1 MTTLSRRRFLKGAI
15 ALGAGAV
22 LYRYSGGWKII
33 LAAAGPEVRQLR
45 LIHTNDH
52 HSRIEPATGITIRA
66 GSASG
71 TRSLGGVSR
80 RRTIFD
86 QIRADTSWT
95 TNATY
100 QQDKIFL
107 DAGDV
112 FQGTLYFNAWRGEA
126 DHFFYNSL
134 DYDAVAIG
142 NHEFDLGDQAL
153 ADFITGT
160 GYPNSALT
168 TFPILSANITANIPS
183 PLAPL
188 FEGDLWATPGR
199 WARAVIRTLPSS
211 ERVGIIG
218 LTTAETPNIA
228 SPSTAVTFGADYAAI
243 LQPLI
248 NALRGAPNNCRTVI
262 CLSHIGYE
270 GDRAL
275 AAAVRGLNII
285 VGGHSHTPLLPN
297 GLGLTPGAARVAA
310 YPQIVKDPDDNDVVI
325 VQDWEWGKWIGDLIV
340 GFDAD
345 GRVSSVGSA
354 SSVIPVW
361 ANNVSGRDPL
371 PGEPPT
377 AIAPFAA
384 FETAI
389 TSTFKPRIDAL
400 NNQIFGASLA
410 ELPNT
415 DVRAREAALGNLIA
429 DAFRDRILR
438 AGGNPEGVPIVAIVN
453 GGGIRTSL
461 PAGVLTVG
469 RLREVMPFGNTLCRV
484 DLTGA
489 QLKAALE
496 NGYSALQ
503 PGAARGAD
511 RNPVGSGRFAQL
523 SGLRVVVDVSG
534 DAAQPPQSAT
544 STQPAIPARRGTR
557 VVSVEVRVGDRF
569 EPLDPAKTY
578 RVVTNSFMLNGGDG
592 YAVFTPSGDLADPS
606 VGGGRNQ
613 FNTFLI
619 DADVVQE
626 YIEAQPNRTVNPRVD
641 GRLSVRYSV
650 RMPFVN
656 AAGAARAADL
666 LDAAD

>member
-1 MTTLSRRRFLKGAI
+1 MTTLSRRQFLKGAV

-33 LAAAGPEVRQLR
+33 LAAGPEVRQLR

-52 HSRIEPATGITIRA
+52 HARIEPATGITIRA

-71 TRSLGGVSR
+71 ARSLGGVSR

-95 TNATY
+95 TNPTY
-100 QQDKIFL
+100 QQDKIFV

-126 DHFFYNSL
+126 DHYFYNNL
-134 DYDAVAIG
+134 GYDAVAIG

-153 ADFITGT
+153 ADFIRGT
-160 GYPNSALT
+160 VYPNST
-168 TFPILSANITANIPS
+168 TTSFPIVSANITAGGAS

-188 FEGDLWATPGR
+188 FEGDLWTTPGR
-199 WARAVIRTLPSS
+199 WARAVIRTLPSG

-228 SPSTAVTFGADYAAI
+228 SPSRDVSFGADYAAI
-243 LQPLI
+243 IQPLI
-248 NALRGAPNNCRTVI
+248 DTLRGAPNNCRTVI
-262 CLSHIGYE
+262 CLSHIGYA

-285 VGGHSHTPLLPN
+285 VGGHSHTPLLPA
-297 GLGLTPGAARVAA
+297 GLGLTPGASPVAA
-310 YPQIVKDPDDNDVVI
+310 YPQIVKDLDNEDVVI

-340 GFDAD
+340 GFDAN

-354 SSVIPVW
+354 SAVIPVW
-361 ANNVSGRDPL
+361 ANDVPSSRSPL

-377 AIAPFAA
+377 AIAPFAG

-389 TSTFKPRIDAL
+389 TTTFKPRIDAL
-400 NNQIFGASLA
+400 NNQIFGASLS
-410 ELPNT
+410 ELPNA
-415 DVRAREAALGNLIA
+415 DVRARETALGNLIA
-429 DAFRDRILR
+429 DAFRDRIAR
-438 AGGNPEGVPIVAIVN
+438 AGGNPEGLPIVAIIN

-469 RLREVMPFGNTLCRV
+469 RLREVMPFGNTLCYV

-511 RNPVGSGRFAQL
+511 RNAVGTGRFAQV
-523 SGLRVVVDVSG
+523 SGLKVAVDVYG
-534 DAAQPPQSAT
+534 DAAQPPYPET

-557 VVSVEVRVGDRF
+557 VRSVEVRVGDRF
-569 EPLDPAKTY
+569 EPLDPARTY
-578 RVVTNSFMLNGGDG
+578 RVVTNSFMLGGGDG
-592 YAVFTPSGDLADPS
+592 YSVFTSRGDLADPS

-626 YIEAQPNRTVNPRVD
+626 YVEAQPNRTVNPRVD
-641 GRLSVRYSV
+641 GRLTVSYLLRV
-650 RMPFVN
+650 PFVTT
-656 AAGAARAADL
+656 ARAAQPAAFS
-666 LDAAD
+666 DAAD

>member
-1 MTTLSRRRFLKGAI
+1 MTTLSRRQFLKGAV

-33 LAAAGPEVRQLR
+33 LAAGPEVRQLR

-52 HSRIEPATGITIRA
+52 HARIEPATGITIRA

-95 TNATY
+95 TNPTY
-100 QQDKIFL
+100 QQDKIFV

-126 DHFFYNSL
+126 DHYFYNNL
-134 DYDAVAIG
+134 GYDAVAIG

-153 ADFITGT
+153 ADFIRGT
-160 GYPNSALT
+160 VYPNST
-168 TFPILSANITANIPS
+168 TTSFPIVSANITAGGAS

-188 FEGDLWATPGR
+188 FEGDLWTTPGR
-199 WARAVIRTLPSS
+199 WARAVIRTLPSG

-228 SPSTAVTFGADYAAI
+228 SPSRDVSFGADYAAI
-243 LQPLI
+243 IQPLI
-248 NALRGAPNNCRTVI
+248 DTLRGAPNNCRTVI
-262 CLSHIGYE
+262 CLSHIGYA

-285 VGGHSHTPLLPN
+285 VGGHSHTPLLPT
-297 GLGLTPGAARVAA
+297 GLGLTPGASPVAA
-310 YPQIVKDPDDNDVVI
+310 YPQIVKDLDNEDVVI

-345 GRVSSVGSA
+345 GRVSSVGAASA
-354 SSVIPVW
+354 VIPVW
-361 ANNVSGRDPL
+361 ANDVPSSRSPL

-377 AIAPFAA
+377 AIAPFAG

-389 TSTFKPRIDAL
+389 TTTFKPRIDAL
-400 NNQIFGASLA
+400 NNQIFGASLS
-410 ELPNT
+410 ELPNA
-415 DVRAREAALGNLIA
+415 DVRARETALGNLIA
-429 DAFRDRILR
+429 DAFRDRIAR
-438 AGGNPEGVPIVAIVN
+438 AGGNPEGLPIVAIIN

-469 RLREVMPFGNTLCRV
+469 RLREVMPFGNTLCYV

-511 RNPVGSGRFAQL
+511 RNAVGTGRFAQV
-523 SGLRVVVDVSG
+523 SGLKVAVDVYG
-534 DAAQPPQSAT
+534 DAAQPPYPET

-557 VVSVEVRVGDRF
+557 VRSVEVRVGDRF
-569 EPLDPAKTY
+569 EPLDPARTY
-578 RVVTNSFMLNGGDG
+578 RVVTNSFMLGGGDG
-592 YAVFTPSGDLADPS
+592 YSVFTSRGDLADPS

-626 YIEAQPNRTVNPRVD
+626 YVEAQPNRTVNPRVD
-641 GRLSVRYSV
+641 GRLTVSYLLRV
-650 RMPFVN
+650 PFVTT
-656 AAGAARAADL
+656 ARAAQPAAFS
-666 LDAAD
+666 DAAD

>member
-95 TNATY
+95 PNAAY

-126 DHFFYNSL
+126 DHYFYNNL
-134 DYDAVAIG
+134 GYDAVAIG

-168 TFPILSANITANIPS
+168 TFPILSANITANSPS
-183 PLAPL
+183 PLASL
-188 FEGDLWATPGR
+188 FEGDLWSIPGR
-199 WARAVIRTLPSS
+199 WARAVIRNLPSG

-228 SPSTAVTFGADYAAI
+228 SPSAAVTFGADYAAI

-248 NALRGAPNNCRTVI
+248 NTLRGAPNNCRTVI
-262 CLSHIGYE
+262 CLSHIGYA

-285 VGGHSHTPLLPN
+285 VGGHSHTPLLPD

-389 TSTFKPRIDAL
+389 TSIFKPRIDAL

-511 RNPVGSGRFAQL
+511 RNPVGTGRFAQL

-544 STQPAIPARRGTR
+544 STQPAIPARRGSR
-557 VVSVEVRVGDRF
+557 VVRVEVRVGDRF

-578 RVVTNSFMLNGGDG
+578 RVVTNSFMLSGGDG

>member
-1 MTTLSRRRFLKGAI
+1 MTTLSRRQFLKGAV

-33 LAAAGPEVRQLR
+33 LAAGPEVRQLR

-52 HSRIEPATGITIRA
+52 HARIEPATGITIRA

-95 TNATY
+95 ANLTY
-100 QQDKIFL
+100 QQDKIFV

-126 DHFFYNSL
+126 DHYFYNNL
-134 DYDAVAIG
+134 GYDAVAIG

-153 ADFITGT
+153 ADFIRGT
-160 GYPNSALT
+160 VYPNST
-168 TFPILSANITANIPS
+168 TTSFPIVSANITAGGAS

-188 FEGDLWATPGR
+188 FEGDLWTTPGR
-199 WARAVIRTLPSS
+199 WARAVIRTLPSG

-228 SPSTAVTFGADYAAI
+228 SPSRDVSFGADYAAI
-243 LQPLI
+243 IQPLI
-248 NALRGAPNNCRTVI
+248 DTLRGAPNNCRTVI
-262 CLSHIGYE
+262 CLSHIGYA

-285 VGGHSHTPLLPN
+285 VGGHSHTPLLPT
-297 GLGLTPGAARVAA
+297 GLGLTPGASPVAA
-310 YPQIVKDPDDNDVVI
+310 YPQIVKDLDNEDVVI

-345 GRVSSVGSA
+345 GRVSSVGAASA
-354 SSVIPVW
+354 VIPVW
-361 ANNVSGRDPL
+361 ANDVPSSRSPL

-377 AIAPFAA
+377 AIAPFAG

-389 TSTFKPRIDAL
+389 TTTFKPRIDAL
-400 NNQIFGASLA
+400 NNQIFGASLS
-410 ELPNT
+410 ELPNA
-415 DVRAREAALGNLIA
+415 DVRARETALGNLIA
-429 DAFRDRILR
+429 DAFRDRIAR
-438 AGGNPEGVPIVAIVN
+438 AGGNPEGLPIVAIIN

-469 RLREVMPFGNTLCRV
+469 RLREVMPFGNTLCYV

-511 RNPVGSGRFAQL
+511 RNAVGTGRFAQV
-523 SGLRVVVDVSG
+523 SGLKVAVDVYG
-534 DAAQPPQSAT
+534 DAAQPPYPET

-557 VVSVEVRVGDRF
+557 VRSVEVRVGDRF
-569 EPLDPAKTY
+569 EPLDPARTY
-578 RVVTNSFMLNGGDG
+578 RVVTNSFMLGGGDG
-592 YAVFTPSGDLADPS
+592 YSVFTSRGDLADPS

-626 YIEAQPNRTVNPRVD
+626 YVEAQPNRTVNPRVD
-641 GRLSVRYSV
+641 GRLTVSYLLRV
-650 RMPFVN
+650 PFVTT
-656 AAGAARAADL
+656 ARAAQPAAFS
-666 LDAAD
+666 DAAD

>member
-15 ALGAGAV
+15 ALGAGAA

-95 TNATY
+95 PNAAY

-126 DHFFYNSL
+126 DHYFYNNL
-134 DYDAVAIG
+134 GYDAVAIG

-168 TFPILSANITANIPS
+168 TFPILSANITANSPS
-183 PLAPL
+183 PLASL
-188 FEGDLWATPGR
+188 FEGDLWSIPGR
-199 WARAVIRTLPSS
+199 WARAVIRNLPSG

-228 SPSTAVTFGADYAAI
+228 SPSAAVTFGADYAAI

-248 NALRGAPNNCRTVI
+248 NTLRGAPNNCRTVI
-262 CLSHIGYE
+262 CLSHIGYA

-285 VGGHSHTPLLPN
+285 VGGHSHTPLLPD

-389 TSTFKPRIDAL
+389 TSIFKPRIDAL

-511 RNPVGSGRFAQL
+511 RNPVGTGRFAQL

-544 STQPAIPARRGTR
+544 STQPAIPARRGSR
-557 VVSVEVRVGDRF
+557 VVRVEVRVGDRF

-578 RVVTNSFMLNGGDG
+578 RVVTNSFMLSGGDG

>member
-1 MTTLSRRRFLKGAI
+1 MTTLSRRQFLKGAV

-33 LAAAGPEVRQLR
+33 LAAGPEVRQLR

-52 HSRIEPATGITIRA
+52 HARIEPATGITIRA

-95 TNATY
+95 TNPTY
-100 QQDKIFL
+100 QQDKIFV

-126 DHFFYNSL
+126 DHYFYNNL
-134 DYDAVAIG
+134 GYDAVAIG

-153 ADFITGT
+153 ADFIRGT
-160 GYPNSALT
+160 VYPNST
-168 TFPILSANITANIPS
+168 TTSFPIVSANITAGGAS

-188 FEGDLWATPGR
+188 FEGDLWTTPGR
-199 WARAVIRTLPSS
+199 WARAVIRTLPSG

-228 SPSTAVTFGADYAAI
+228 SPSRDVSFGADYAAI
-243 LQPLI
+243 IQPLI
-248 NALRGAPNNCRTVI
+248 DTLRGAPNNCRTVI
-262 CLSHIGYE
+262 CLSHIGYA

-285 VGGHSHTPLLPN
+285 VGGHSHTPLLPA
-297 GLGLTPGAARVAA
+297 GLGLTPGASPVAA
-310 YPQIVKDPDDNDVVI
+310 YPQIVKDLDNEDVVI

-340 GFDAD
+340 GFDAN

-354 SSVIPVW
+354 SAVIPVW
-361 ANNVSGRDPL
+361 ANDVPSSRSPL

-377 AIAPFAA
+377 AIAPFAG

-389 TSTFKPRIDAL
+389 TTTFKPRIDAL
-400 NNQIFGASLA
+400 NNQIFGASLS
-410 ELPNT
+410 EMPNA
-415 DVRAREAALGNLIA
+415 DVRARETALGNLIA
-429 DAFRDRILR
+429 DAFRDRIAR
-438 AGGNPEGVPIVAIVN
+438 AGGNPEGLPIVAIIN

-469 RLREVMPFGNTLCRV
+469 RLREVMPFGNTLCYV

-511 RNPVGSGRFAQL
+511 RNAVGTGRFAQV
-523 SGLRVVVDVSG
+523 SGLKVAVDVYG
-534 DAAQPPQSAT
+534 DAAQPPYPET

-557 VVSVEVRVGDRF
+557 VRSVEVRVGDRF
-569 EPLDPAKTY
+569 EPLDPARTY
-578 RVVTNSFMLNGGDG
+578 RVVTNSFMLGGGDG
-592 YAVFTPSGDLADPS
+592 YSVFTSRGDLADPS

-626 YIEAQPNRTVNPRVD
+626 YVEAQPNRTVNPRVD
-641 GRLSVRYSV
+641 GRLTVSYLVRV
-650 RMPFVN
+650 PFVTT
-656 AAGAARAADL
+656 ARAAQPAAFS
-666 LDAAD
+666 DAAD

>member
-15 ALGAGAV
+15 ALGAGAA

-95 TNATY
+95 PNAAY

-126 DHFFYNSL
+126 DHYFYNNL
-134 DYDAVAIG
+134 GYDAVAIG

-168 TFPILSANITANIPS
+168 TFPILSANITANSPS
-183 PLAPL
+183 PLASL
-188 FEGDLWATPGR
+188 FEGDLWSIPGR
-199 WARAVIRTLPSS
+199 WARAVIRNLPSG

-228 SPSTAVTFGADYAAI
+228 SPSAAVTFGADYAAI

-389 TSTFKPRIDAL
+389 TSIFKPRIDAL

-511 RNPVGSGRFAQL
+511 RNPVGTGRFAQL

-544 STQPAIPARRGTR
+544 STQPAIPARRGSR
-557 VVSVEVRVGDRF
+557 VVRVEVRVGDRF

-578 RVVTNSFMLNGGDG
+578 RVVTNSFMLSGGDG

>member
-1 MTTLSRRRFLKGAI
+1 MTTLSRRQFLKGAV

-33 LAAAGPEVRQLR
+33 LAAGPEVRQLR

-52 HSRIEPATGITIRA
+52 HARIEPATGITIRA

-95 TNATY
+95 TNPTY
-100 QQDKIFL
+100 QQDKIFV

-126 DHFFYNSL
+126 DHYFYNNL
-134 DYDAVAIG
+134 GYDAVAIG

-153 ADFITGT
+153 ADFIRGT
-160 GYPNSALT
+160 VYPNST
-168 TFPILSANITANIPS
+168 TTSFPIVSANITAGGAS

-188 FEGDLWATPGR
+188 FEGDLWTTPGR
-199 WARAVIRTLPSS
+199 WARAVIRTLPSG

-228 SPSTAVTFGADYAAI
+228 SPSRDVSFGADYAAI
-243 LQPLI
+243 IQPLI
-248 NALRGAPNNCRTVI
+248 DTLRGAPNNCRTVI
-262 CLSHIGYE
+262 CLSHIGYA

-285 VGGHSHTPLLPN
+285 VGGHSHTPLLPA
-297 GLGLTPGAARVAA
+297 GLGLTPGASPVAA
-310 YPQIVKDPDDNDVVI
+310 YPQIVKDLDNEDVVI

-340 GFDAD
+340 GFDAN

-354 SSVIPVW
+354 SAVIPVW
-361 ANNVSGRDPL
+361 ANDVPSSRSPL

-377 AIAPFAA
+377 AIAPFAG

-389 TSTFKPRIDAL
+389 TTTFKPRIDAL
-400 NNQIFGASLA
+400 NNQIFGASLS
-410 ELPNT
+410 ELPNA
-415 DVRAREAALGNLIA
+415 DVRARETALGNLIA
-429 DAFRDRILR
+429 DAFRDRIAR
-438 AGGNPEGVPIVAIVN
+438 AGGNPEGLPIVAIIN

-469 RLREVMPFGNTLCRV
+469 RLREVMPFGNTLCYV

-511 RNPVGSGRFAQL
+511 RNAVGTGRFAQV
-523 SGLRVVVDVSG
+523 SGLKVAVDVYG
-534 DAAQPPQSAT
+534 DAAQPPYPET

-557 VVSVEVRVGDRF
+557 VRSVEVRVGDRF
-569 EPLDPAKTY
+569 EPLDPARTY
-578 RVVTNSFMLNGGDG
+578 RVVTNSFMLGGGDG
-592 YAVFTPSGDLADPS
+592 YSVFTSRGDLADPS

-626 YIEAQPNRTVNPRVD
+626 YVEAQPNRTVNPRVD
-641 GRLSVRYSV
+641 GRLTVSYLVRV
-650 RMPFVN
+650 PFVTT
-656 AAGAARAADL
+656 ARAAQPAAFS
-666 LDAAD
+666 DAAD

>member
-22 LYRYSGGWKII
+22 LYRYSGGWKIM
-33 LAAAGPEVRQLR
+33 LAAGPEVRQLR

-71 TRSLGGVSR
+71 ARNLGGVSR

-95 TNATY
+95 SNATY
-100 QQDKIFL
+100 QQDKIFV
-107 DAGDV
+107 DAGDI

-126 DHFFYNSL
+126 DHYFYNNL
-134 DYDAVAIG
+134 GYDAVTIG

-153 ADFITGT
+153 ADFIRGV
-160 GYPNSALT
+160 GYPNST
-168 TFPILSANITANIPS
+168 TTSFPIVSANITASGSS

-188 FEGDLWATPGR
+188 FEGDLWSTPGR
-199 WARAVIRTLPSS
+199 WARAVVRTLPSG

-228 SPSTAVTFGADYAAI
+228 SPSRDVAFGADYASI
-243 LQPLI
+243 IQPLI
-248 NALRGAPNNCRTVI
+248 NTLRGAPNNCRTVI

-285 VGGHSHTPLLPN
+285 VGGHSHTPLLPE
-297 GLGLTPGAARVAA
+297 GASLIPGATPVAA
-310 YPQIVKDPDDNDVVI
+310 YPQLVRDLDNENVVI
-325 VQDWEWGKWIGDLIV
+325 VQDWEWGKWIGDLII

-354 SSVIPVW
+354 SRVIPVW
-361 ANNVSGRDPL
+361 ANDVPSSRSPL

-400 NNQIFGASLA
+400 NNQIFGASLV
-410 ELPNT
+410 ELPSA
-415 DVRAREAALGNLIA
+415 DVRARETALGNLIA
-429 DAFRDRILR
+429 DAFRERIIR
-438 AGGNPEGVPIVAIVN
+438 AGGNPAGVPIVAIIN

-461 PAGVLTVG
+461 PAGSLTVG
-469 RLREVMPFGNTLCRV
+469 RLREVMPFGNTLCYV

-496 NGYSALQ
+496 NGYSALR
-503 PGAARGAD
+503 PGAALGAD
-511 RNPVGSGRFAQL
+511 RNPVGTGRFAQV

-534 DAAQPPQSAT
+534 DAAQPPQPAT

-557 VVSVEVRVGDRF
+557 VRSVEVQVGDRF
-569 EPLDPAKTY
+569 EPLDPARTY
-578 RVVTNSFMLNGGDG
+578 RVVTNSFMWNGGDG
-592 YAVFTPSGDLADPS
+592 YSVFTAAGDLADPS
-606 VGGGRNQ
+606 VGGGRNR

-626 YIEAQPNRTVNPRVD
+626 YIEAQPNKTVNPRVD
-641 GRLSVRYSV
+641 GRLSVRYTV
-650 RMPFVN
+650 RLPVLTN
-656 AAGAARAADL
+656 AAALRRTDFS
-666 LDAAD
+666 DAAD

>member
-15 ALGAGAV
+15 ALGAGAA

-95 TNATY
+95 PNAAY

-126 DHFFYNSL
+126 DHYFYNNL
-134 DYDAVAIG
+134 GYDAVAIG

-168 TFPILSANITANIPS
+168 TFPILSANITANSPS
-183 PLAPL
+183 PLASL
-188 FEGDLWATPGR
+188 FEGDLWSIPGR
-199 WARAVIRTLPSS
+199 WARAVIRNLPSG

-228 SPSTAVTFGADYAAI
+228 SPSAAVTFGADYAAI
-243 LQPLI
+243 LQPHI
-248 NALRGAPNNCRTVI
+248 NTLRGAPNNCRTVI
-262 CLSHIGYE
+262 CLSHIGYA

-285 VGGHSHTPLLPN
+285 VGGHSHTPLLPD

-389 TSTFKPRIDAL
+389 TSIFKPRIDAL

-511 RNPVGSGRFAQL
+511 RNPVGTGRFAQL

-544 STQPAIPARRGTR
+544 STQPAIPARRGSR
-557 VVSVEVRVGDRF
+557 VVRVEVRVGDRF

-578 RVVTNSFMLNGGDG
+578 RVVTNSFMLSGGDG

>member
-1 MTTLSRRRFLKGAI
+1 MTTLSRRQFLKGAV

-33 LAAAGPEVRQLR
+33 LAAGPEVRQLR

-52 HSRIEPATGITIRA
+52 HARIEPATGITIRA

-95 TNATY
+95 TNPTY
-100 QQDKIFL
+100 QQDKIFV

-126 DHFFYNSL
+126 DHYFYNNL
-134 DYDAVAIG
+134 GYDAVTIG

-153 ADFITGT
+153 ADFIRGT
-160 GYPNSALT
+160 DYPNST
-168 TFPILSANITANIPS
+168 TTSFPIVSANITAGGAS

-188 FEGDLWATPGR
+188 FEGDLWTTPGR
-199 WARAVIRTLPSS
+199 WARAVVRTLPSG

-228 SPSTAVTFGADYAAI
+228 SPSRDVSFGADYAAI
-243 LQPLI
+243 IQPLI
-248 NALRGAPNNCRTVI
+248 DTLRGAPNNCRTVI
-262 CLSHIGYE
+262 CLSHIGYT

-285 VGGHSHTPLLPN
+285 VGGHSHTPLLPE
-297 GLGLTPGAARVAA
+297 GLSLTPGASPVAR
-310 YPQIVKDPDDNDVVI
+310 YPQIVKDLDNEDVVI

-345 GRVSSVGSA
+345 GRVSSVGAA
-354 SSVIPVW
+354 STVVPVW
-361 ANNVSGRDPL
+361 ANDVPSSRSPL

-377 AIAPFAA
+377 AIDPFAG

-389 TSTFKPRIDAL
+389 TTTFKPRIDAL
-400 NNQIFGASLA
+400 NNQIFGASLS
-410 ELPNT
+410 ELPNAN
-415 DVRAREAALGNLIA
+415 VRARETALGNLIA
-429 DAFRDRILR
+429 DAFRDRIVR
-438 AGGNPEGVPIVAIVN
+438 SGGNPEGVPIVAIIN

-469 RLREVMPFGNTLCRV
+469 RLREVMPFGNTLCYV

-496 NGYSALQ
+496 NGYSALR

-511 RNPVGSGRFAQL
+511 RNAVGTGRFAQV
-523 SGLRVVVDVSG
+523 SGLKVVVDVYG
-534 DAAQPPQSAT
+534 DAAQPPYPET
-544 STQPAIPARRGTR
+544 STQPAIPARPGTR
-557 VVSVEVRVGDRF
+557 VRSVEVQVGDRF
-569 EPLDPAKTY
+569 EPLDLARTY
-578 RVVTNSFMLNGGDG
+578 RVVTNSFMLGGGDG
-592 YAVFTPSGDLADPS
+592 YSVFTSRGDLADPS
-606 VGGGRNQ
+606 VGSGSNQ

-641 GRLSVRYSV
+641 GRLAVNYLVRV
-650 RMPFVN
+650 PFVTT
-656 AAGAARAADL
+656 ARAAESAAFSN
-666 LDAAD
+666 AAD

>member
-1 MTTLSRRRFLKGAI
+1 MTTLSRRQFLKGAV

-33 LAAAGPEVRQLR
+33 LAAGPEVRQLR

-52 HSRIEPATGITIRA
+52 HARIEPATGITIRA

-71 TRSLGGVSR
+71 ARSLGGVSR

-95 TNATY
+95 TNPTY
-100 QQDKIFL
+100 QQDKIFV

-126 DHFFYNSL
+126 DHYFYNNL
-134 DYDAVAIG
+134 GYDAVAIG

-153 ADFITGT
+153 ADFIRGT
-160 GYPNSALT
+160 VYPNST
-168 TFPILSANITANIPS
+168 TTSFPIVSANITAGGAS

-188 FEGDLWATPGR
+188 FEGDLWTTPGR
-199 WARAVIRTLPSS
+199 WARAVIRTLPSG

-228 SPSTAVTFGADYAAI
+228 SPSRDVSFGADYAAI
-243 LQPLI
+243 IQPLI
-248 NALRGAPNNCRTVI
+248 DTLRGAPNNCRTVI
-262 CLSHIGYE
+262 CLSHIGYA

-285 VGGHSHTPLLPN
+285 VGGHSHTPLLPA
-297 GLGLTPGAARVAA
+297 GLGLTPGASPVAA
-310 YPQIVKDPDDNDVVI
+310 YPQIVKDLDNEDVVI

-340 GFDAD
+340 GFDAN

-354 SSVIPVW
+354 SAVIPVW
-361 ANNVSGRDPL
+361 ANDVPSSRSPL

-377 AIAPFAA
+377 AIAPFAG

-389 TSTFKPRIDAL
+389 TTTFKPRIDAL
-400 NNQIFGASLA
+400 NNQIFGASLS
-410 ELPNT
+410 ELPNA
-415 DVRAREAALGNLIA
+415 DVRARETALGNLIA
-429 DAFRDRILR
+429 DAFRDRIAR
-438 AGGNPEGVPIVAIVN
+438 AGGNPEGLPIVAIIN

-469 RLREVMPFGNTLCRV
+469 RLREVMPFGNTLCYV

-511 RNPVGSGRFAQL
+511 RNAVGTGRFAQV
-523 SGLRVVVDVSG
+523 SGLKVAVDVYG
-534 DAAQPPQSAT
+534 DAAQPPYPET

-557 VVSVEVRVGDRF
+557 VRSVEVRVGDRF
-569 EPLDPAKTY
+569 EPLDPARTY
-578 RVVTNSFMLNGGDG
+578 RVVTNSFMLGGGDG
-592 YAVFTPSGDLADPS
+592 YSVFTSRGDLADPS

-626 YIEAQPNRTVNPRVD
+626 YVEAQPNRTVNPRVD
-641 GRLSVRYSV
+641 GRLTVSYLVRV
-650 RMPFVN
+650 PFVTT
-656 AAGAARAADL
+656 ARAAQPAAFS
-666 LDAAD
+666 DAAD